1 MQAILYC
8 DKKIDCIPVRD
19 CPEALLP
26 FCNVPLLEYLLHYI
40 EQKGFQKAV
49 LLAPDE
55 RVRHLAESL
64 HLKMS
69 VQYANSMASLRADM
83 PTLLLRRLCI
93 PDWDMGELFS
103 LCSQKAVRLLHQ
115 DGTSADAELHPQGS
129 VLLEPQTDATAR
141 NSLFQQAR
149 TPAEYRTIQQK
160 LLSSVRTFR
169 KKRIGE
175 GTFLSNSAYADE
187 NTIIG
192 NDCTIGENAHLE
204 GCSLG
209 SGVQIG
215 ANTVLKD
222 CVICARAFIDSGT
235 KLENA
240 VIPENT
246 VLYPD
251 NGPAK
256 AKKHLVLPDDG
267 ICNGLPKWNTAETAL
282 KAGSALTVLG
292 NRILIGYSHRHAESL
307 ASAAAA
313 GAVSH
318 GASVWLAGICALSQL
333 IWIGEVTNCQL
344 LLWIQGEKIMQIKPF
359 NAGGFPLSEQQAHR
373 VWQAIEAE
381 TCCHIL
387 KPGALRHA
395 ESLLA
400 LWEDSCRNLLPPPQ
414 FDIAVS
420 CANPLLRASA
430 QELFSG
436 GAGQRIT
443 LSLSEDGTQISAFS
457 SESGMIR
464 YEQLL
469 LLSLLSVHE
478 QHQPLALPESFHHSA
493 ETFSS
498 RYHATISRVSQPD
511 SAEADL
517 YRKQGICTDGIRLFC
532 HVLRVLHQK
541 NLSPAQAAAL
551 LPELCTVQ
559 HEIATSLTR
568 QSVEQFRL
576 SHPDA
581 RISIVMPMHSKLV
594 KLRAHADSV
603 ETAAELCGLW
613 EKKLRLLESQK
624 S

>member
-8 DKKIDCIPVRD
+8 DRKTDCIPVRD

-26 FCNVPLLEYLLHYI
+26 FCNIPLLEYLLHYI

-64 HLKMS
+64 RLKIS
-69 VQYANSMASLRADM
+69 VQYARSMASLRADM
-83 PTLLLRRLCI
+83 PTLLLRRLCV
-93 PDWDMGELFS
+93 PEWDMGELFS
-103 LCSQKAVRLLHQ
+103 LCSQNAVRLLHK
-115 DGTSADAELHPQGS
+115 DGTPAYAELHPQGS
-129 VLLEPQTDATAR
+129 VLLEPETDAVAET
-141 NSLFQQAR
+141 SLFQRAN

-160 LLSSVRTFR
+160 LLVSSRMLR

-175 GTFLSNSAYADE
+175 GTSLSNSAYADE
-187 NTIIG
+187 STIIG

-204 GCSLG
+204 GCCLG
-209 SGVQIG
+209 SGVQVG
-215 ANTVLKD
+215 ANVTLKD
-222 CVICARAFIDSGT
+222 CVICPKAFIDSGT

-251 NGPAK
+251 NGTAK

-267 ICNGLPKWNTAETAL
+267 ICDGLPKWNTAETAL

-307 ASAAAA
+307 ALASAS
-313 GAVSH
+313 GASSH
-318 GASVWLAGICALSQL
+318 GASVWLAGNCALSQL
-333 IWIGEVTNCQL
+333 IYIGELTSCQI

-359 NAGGFPLSEQQAHR
+359 NAGGFPLTEQQAHR

-381 TCCHIL
+381 TCCHAL
-387 KPGALRHA
+387 QPGRLHHA

-400 LWEDSCRNLLPPPQ
+400 LWEDSCRNLLPPAQ
-414 FDIAVS
+414 FDITVS
-420 CANPLLRASA
+420 CANSVLRMTA

-436 GAGQRIT
+436 GTGQRIT
-443 LSLSEDGTQISAFS
+443 LSLSEDGTRISAFS

-464 YEQLL
+464 HEQLL
-469 LLSLLSVHE
+469 LLSLLSVQE
-478 QHQPLALPESFHHSA
+478 QSQPLALPESFHLSA
-493 ETFSS
+493 EDFASQYDAEI
-498 RYHATISRVSQPD
+498 RRVSRSD
-511 SAEADL
+511 SPEADL
-517 YRKQGICTDGIRLFC
+517 YRRQGICTDGIKLFC
-532 HVLRVLHQK
+532 HVLHVLHQ
-541 NLSPAQAAAL
+541 NQMTLAQAACL
-551 LPELCTVQ
+551 LPKLCTVQ
-559 HEIATSLTR
+559 HEVTTSLTR
-568 QSVEQFRL
+568 QSVEQLQL
-576 SHPDA
+576 SNPDA

-613 EKKLRLLESQK
+613 EKKLRLLESAEP
-624 S
+624 

>member
-8 DKKIDCIPVRD
+8 DRKTECIPLRD

-26 FCNVPLLEYLLHYI
+26 FCNIPLLEYLLHYI

-64 HLKMS
+64 NLKIS
-69 VQYANSMASLRADM
+69 IQYARSMASLRADM

-103 LCSQKAVRLLHQ
+103 LSSHDAVRILRQ
-115 DGTSADAELHPQGS
+115 DGSPAYAELHPQGS
-129 VLLEPQTDATAR
+129 VLLEPETQAVAK
-141 NSLFQQAR
+141 NSLFQYAH

-175 GTFLSNSAYADE
+175 GVAFSNSAHADE
-187 NTIIG
+187 ITVIG
-192 NDCTIGENAHLE
+192 NDCIIGENARLE
-204 GCSLG
+204 GCCLG
-209 SGVQIG
+209 CGVQIG
-215 ANTVLKD
+215 ANVTLKD
-222 CVICARAFIDSGT
+222 CVICSRAFIDSGT

-251 NGPAK
+251 NATAK
-256 AKKHLVLPDDG
+256 AKKHLVLPEDG
-267 ICNGLPKWNTAETAL
+267 ICNTLPKWNTAETAL

-292 NRILIGYSHRHAESL
+292 NRIIIGYSHRQGECL

-313 GAVSH
+313 GASSH
-318 GASVWLAGICALSQL
+318 GASVWLAGMCALSQL
-333 IWIGEVTNCQL
+333 IWLAEITDCQV

-373 VWQAIEAE
+373 VWQALEAE
-381 TCCHIL
+381 TCCHAL
-387 KPGALRHA
+387 QSGTLRHA
-395 ESLLA
+395 EALLA
-400 LWEDSCRNLLPPPQ
+400 LWEDSCRNLLPPPE
-414 FDIAVS
+414 FEIAVS
-420 CANPLLRASA
+420 CSNPSLRLTA
-430 QELFSG
+430 QNLFSG
-436 GAGQRIT
+436 GTGQRVT
-443 LSLSEDGTQISAFS
+443 LSLSEDGTSISAFS

-469 LLSLLSVHE
+469 LLSLLSVQE
-478 QHQPLALPESFHHSA
+478 QNQPLALPNHFHLSA
-493 ETFSS
+493 EIFASQH
-498 RYHATISRVSQPD
+498 HAEIKRVSSAD
-511 SAEADL
+511 SPEARL
-517 YRKQGICTDGIRLFC
+517 YRKQGICTDGIKLFC
-532 HVLRVLHQK
+532 HVLRVLYQNH
-541 NLSPAQAAAL
+541 LSPAQATAV

-559 HEIATSLTR
+559 HEMTTSLSR
-568 QSVEQFRL
+568 QSIEQFRL
-576 SHPDA
+576 SNPDS
-581 RISIVMPMHSKLV
+581 RISIVMPVHSKLV

-603 ETAAELCGLW
+603 EMAAELCGQW
-613 EKKLRLLESQK
+613 EKKIRLLEAQES
-624 S
+624 